1 MAGRRRFGRVRRLPS
16 GRYQARY
23 PGPDGID
30 RPAPDTFATK
40 TDADVW
46 LTMKEAEIRSGT
58 WLDPDA
64 GNVPFTDFVISWVAE
79 RPGLRPKTVQ
89 LYEGLVRLHV
99 VPVFASLGVLTLAD
113 VKAGT
118 VRKWRKKLLDSG
130 VGPVTVA
137 KAYRL
142 LKTIM
147 NTAVDDQLIKV
158 NPCRIDGA
166 GQEHSPERPVL
177 TIPQVFTLADAFT
190 DRRYRLLVLLAV
202 FCSLR
207 WGELAALQRY
217 RLDPVTRVVAVRASV
232 VELAKGP
239 LFTGPP
245 KSDAGKRDLSIPAF
259 LVPDV
264 TEHLERFTASDPR
277 ALVFV
282 GPKGAPLR
290 RSNFTRQWTKA
301 TAAAGLSGFHFH
313 DLRHTGNT
321 LAGEEGASL
330 RELMERMGHASPRA
344 ALIYQH
350 RNMDRDR
357 AISDAMGKRAL
368 SELKRSGTKRAR
380 GKKQGS

>member
-1 MAGRRRFGRVRRLPS
+1 MTSRRRFGRVRQLPS
-16 GRYQARY
+16 GRWQARY
-23 PGPDGID
+23 PGPDGTD

-40 TDADVW
+40 TDAGIW
-46 LTMKEAEIRSGT
+46 LTMKEAEIHNGD
-58 WLDPDA
+58 WIDPDA
-64 GNVPFTDFVISWVAE
+64 GAVLFADFATSWVGE

-89 LYEGLVRLHV
+89 LYEGLVRLHL
-99 VPVFASLGVLTLAD
+99 VPAFASLGVVAVAD
-113 VKAGT
+113 IKPAT

-142 LKTIM
+142 LKTILS
-147 NTAVDDQLIKV
+147 TAVGDGLIKV
-158 NPCRIDGA
+158 NPCQIDGA

-177 TIPQVFTLADAFT
+177 TITQVFALADAFT
-190 DRRYRLLVLLAV
+190 DRRYRLLILLAV

-217 RLDPVTRVVAVRASV
+217 RIDPVTRVVAIRASV

-239 LFTGPP
+239 LRTGPP
-245 KSDAGKRDLSIPAF
+245 KSEAGKRNLTIPAF
-259 LVPDV
+259 LLPDV
-264 TEHLERFTASDPR
+264 VAHLEDFTASDPR

-282 GPKGAPLR
+282 GPKGAQLR
-290 RSNFTRQWTKA
+290 RSNFTRQWKKA
-301 TAAAGLSGFHFH
+301 AAAAGLSGFHFH

-330 RELMERMGHASPRA
+330 RELMERMGHSSPRA

-357 AISDAMGKRAL
+357 AISDAMGKRAQA
-368 SELKRSGTKRAR
+368 ELRRSGTQRAR
-380 GKKQGS
+380 GKKKPS